1 MTGKERCEA
10 ARARS
15 SRVAGSVFAI
25 LFACAIAME
34 ALLGRAEGRHLR
46 ADDTIQDLLNHAAF
60 TGFAR
65 LLLPGDDRT
74 YDGRMALRDLG
85 TLLPYHSHVDTPS
98 VVGALNEMID
108 DVNGGKSIF
117 HDIYTDQKA
126 EDPGKAKTGLFFL
139 RGRPGAPFAV
149 IAPGGG
155 FAYVGSIH
163 EGFPYAVAI
172 RRRGYNAFVLKYRV
186 GSGGVPATRD
196 LAAALQLADVKRV
209 ERQQLTRLG
218 GFDVPHGLRGAF
230 REHAD
235 SSRTRVLQYRE
246 SRGARAQLLA
256 SQQAPDRDRRDR
268 HAVPRELIA
277 VPLRAACRPRQ
288 SKGDHPSLRLHRDRR
303 RAAAPRLSA
312 LRMDPVGAV
321 LFEARSQPIEHRPR
335 HPMPAARFTD
345 VPQLLGV
352 AHHAQSLT
360 VYAVL
365 EGHRLIPFHVSPP
378 RETRGRIGRPALLS
392 FQRSN
397 DSTC

>member
-1 MTGKERCEA
+1 LRTILIWGLA
-10 ARARS
+10 ADPPL
-15 SRVAGSVFAI
+15 GSVRAALSRIGAPVVFLDQQDVLGCKI
-25 LFACAIAME
+25 ELVVDCAV
-34 ALLGRAEGRHLR
+34 R
-46 ADDTIQDLLNHAAF
+46 
-60 TGFAR
+60 
-65 LLLPGDDRT
+65 
-74 YDGRMALRDLG
+74 G
-85 TLLPYHSHVDTPS
+85 TLKILR
-98 VVGALNEMID
+98 
-108 DVNGGKSIF
+108 
-117 HDIYTDQKA
+117 KA
-126 EDPGKAKTGLFFL
+126 
-139 RGRPGAPFAV
+139 
-149 IAPGGG
+149 I
-155 FAYVGSIH
+155 
-163 EGFPYAVAI
+163 
-172 RRRGYNAFVLKYRV
+172 
-186 GSGGVPATRD
+186 D
-196 LAAALQLADVKRV
+196 LAAIGAVYVRPYDVRQIQALEGKGSGHPEFDHALSFEGALSCWLEMTPGLVVNRPSAMSSNNSKPYQMELIRAA
-209 ERQQLTRLG
+209 

-378 RETRGRIGRPALLS
+378 RETRGRIGRLALLS